1 MNGED
6 LNLTIRLGN
15 RVVPFEGVPAD
26 LSAFLA
32 VRRAQ
37 LRAMFGTASIRE
49 RIDERLYK
57 KALDNAVKDGIIS
70 KRKRYGTRQS
80 AKRASA

>member
-57 KALDNAVKDGIIS
+57 KAFDNAVKDGILTS
-70 KRKRYGTRQS
+70 RRRKRR
-80 AKRASA
+80 